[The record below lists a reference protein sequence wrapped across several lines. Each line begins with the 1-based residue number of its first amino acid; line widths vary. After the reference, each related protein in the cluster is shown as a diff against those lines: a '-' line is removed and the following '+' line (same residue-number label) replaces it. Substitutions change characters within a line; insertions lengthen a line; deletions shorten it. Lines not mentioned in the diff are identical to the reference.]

1 MRTVLAV
8 AAIGLTSVGYLLGPA
23 AALPID
29 CYAGLVKC
37 EGQLTQA
44 GYSKSTTESVCLSR
58 QQACWAENA
67 RNGYGING
75 EKPGGKKEASSDPK
89 KKKPKKEWKRPL
101 PHIASPGKSGV
112 IGSNAQLG
120 IKTSP
125 PAAAASTATS
135 SASTPTTG
143 VKAPPKPAMISTE
156 AIARDRGRV
165 GAGRF

>member
-8 AAIGLTSVGYLLGPA
+8 AAIGFTSVGYLLGPA
-23 AALPID
+23 AALPRD

-67 RNGYGING
+67 RDGYGING
-75 EKPGGKKEASSDPK
+75 EKPDGKKEGNK
-89 KKKPKKEWKRPL
+89 KEAKKEKKPKWKRPIYF
-101 PHIASPGKSGV
+101 HVASPAKSGLT
-112 IGSNAQLG
+112 GSNAKLG
-120 IKTSP
+120 IKLGTP
-125 PAAAASTATS
+125 TTTAPTATS
-135 SASTPTTG
+135 VGTPA
-143 VKAPPKPAMISTE
+143 VKTSPPKPAMVSTE
-156 AIARDRGRV
+156 PITRERRV